1 MDGSQDVCLFSRRRM
16 ELSGIEEVGSF
27 TEEQIILSGILGMIS
42 IEGRGLKI
50 ENFSMEKKELS
61 LSGEIDSFYYYEKKN
76 SGEKKGLLS
85 KLMK

>member
-16 ELSGIEEVGSF
+16 ELSGIQEVGSY
-27 TEEQIILSGILGMIS
+27 TEEQIILSGILGMIA

-76 SGEKKGLLS
+76 SPSLLFYRA
-85 KLMK
+85 

>member
-1 MDGSQDVCLFSRRRM
+1 MDGTQDVCLFSRRRM

-27 TEEQIILSGILGMIS
+27 TEEQIILSSILGMIA

>member
-27 TEEQIILSGILGMIS
+27 TEEQIILSGILGMIA
-42 IEGRGLKI
+42 IEGHGLKI
-50 ENFSMEKKELS
+50 ENFSMEKKDLS